1 MTQNR
6 IPLGQ
11 LVLFTLFS
19 IYSLATERSFA
30 NDSWPEFRGDNGEGL
45 ALEDSLPEK
54 FGESDHVT
62 WKTELPGRGWSS
74 PVVADGVVWMTTAV
88 EKIPTEEE
96 RVAMLKEGGI
106 PANKYRQLAIASSIT
121 LRLLAVDLQSGSLRQ
136 SIELAPSV
144 KPEAIHSVN
153 SYASPTP
160 VIDDDKIYCHFGT
173 YGTFCVDR
181 LTGKIAWSRRL
192 PLAHSVGPGSSPFV
206 YKNRLILIQDGME
219 RQYVAALDKMT
230 GKTLWETDRPE
241 MEAPTGDQKKSFC
254 TPIAITD
261 QSDREQLIC
270 MGSQWMVAY
279 APESGKEIW
288 RCYHG
293 KGFSVVPRPVY
304 DPENQTVFFCT
315 GFGKP
320 QLWAVKVDGT
330 GDITDTHVQWVA
342 KQGIPA
348 KSSPLLHDGRIY
360 VVADNGVASCLDSS
374 NGDELWKHRIGGDH
388 SASPVMV
395 GGLIYFGS
403 HEGQVTVMKPG
414 DQAEVVAENQ
424 FDGKIMASP
433 AIVQNSMLL
442 RTEHAIYRIE

>member
-1 MTQNR
+1 MTQNLPSIR
-6 IPLGQ
+6 QQ
-11 LVLFTLFS
+11 LLTTVVLACFFT
-19 IYSLATERSFA
+19 EVSFA
-30 NDSWPEFRGDNGEGL
+30 NETWPEFRGANGEGI
-45 ALEDSLPEK
+45 ALNHSLPQK
-54 FGESDHVT
+54 FGESEHVS

-74 PVVADGVVWMTTAV
+74 PVIADGVVWMTTAV
-88 EKIPTEEE
+88 EKTPTEEE
-96 RVAMLKEGGI
+96 RLKMLRDGGI
-106 PANKYRQLAIASSIT
+106 PENHFRQRAIASSIT
-121 LRLLAVDLQSGSLRQ
+121 LRLLAVDLKSGSLRQ
-136 SIELAPSV
+136 SIELAPDV
-144 KPEAIHSVN
+144 KPEAIHTVN

-160 VIDDDKIYCHFGT
+160 VIDGDKIYCHFGT

-206 YKNRLILIQDGME
+206 YRQRLILIQDGLE
-219 RQYVAALDKMT
+219 RQYVAALDKTT

-241 MEAPTGDQKKSFC
+241 MEAPTGDQKKAFC
-254 TPIAITD
+254 TPIAVTD
-261 QSDREQLIC
+261 QSGREQLIC

-279 APESGKEIW
+279 APESGDEIW

-304 DPENQTVFFCT
+304 DSQEQTVFFST

-320 QLWAVKVDGT
+320 QLWAVKVDGS
-330 GDITDTHVQWVA
+330 GDVSDTHVQWIT

-360 VVADNGVASCLDSS
+360 VVADNGVASCIDSKS
-374 NGDELWKHRIGGDH
+374 GEERWKHRIGGDH
-388 SASPVMV
+388 SASPVLA

-403 HEGQVTVMKPG
+403 HDGQVTAMKPG
-414 DQAEVVAENQ
+414 DEPVVVSESQ

-442 RTEHAIYRIE
+442 RTDQAIYRIQ